1 MKFNALRAGAAI
13 SALAMMLEAT
23 MPGWFFFLPLAGSQL
38 EQFAVFVGG
47 AYVLQELYA
56 SLRG

>member
-1 MKFNALRAGAAI
+1 MRFNALRAGAAI
-13 SALAMMLEAT
+13 AALATILKAT
-23 MPGWFFFLPLAGSQL
+23 IPGWFFFLPLAGGQL